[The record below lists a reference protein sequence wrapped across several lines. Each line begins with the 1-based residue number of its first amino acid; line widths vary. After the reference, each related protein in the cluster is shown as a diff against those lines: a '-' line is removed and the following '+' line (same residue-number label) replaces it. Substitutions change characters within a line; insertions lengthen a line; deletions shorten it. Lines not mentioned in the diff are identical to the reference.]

1 MVPTIGI
8 EPTTYWL
15 QNNCSANWAKSAC
28 GVSECGSFRGNE
40 NWKHSDT
47 SVTGTIGSLNQTQ
60 NIGLTRRT
68 YSPSVRNRNRTCIT
82 VRRLST
88 CHPQPAW
95 PYRKWIRTTR
105 TERLLLYQE
114 YWHIRHLKQVG
125 MGGSVNRCPDTPNDW
140 SHGVLL
146 RRFLIYSKQSFHIP
160 TGLVC

>member
-1 MVPTIGI
+1 MTTLSSDCSEQIRQKSEIPRSYLEVLTIGI

-15 QNNCSANWAKSAC
+15 QNNCSSNWAKSAC

-105 TERLLLYQE
+105 TERLLPYQGN
-114 YWHIRHLKQVG
+114 WHTWDWKRFITSPVG
-125 MGGSVNRCPDTPNDW
+125 
-140 SHGVLL
+140 LL
-146 RRFLIYSKQSFHIP
+146 SLQRSE
-160 TGLVC
+160 